1 MKRERSSTLRIISV
15 AALLVLLAVWCIL
28 TYGHILDTMFLP
40 TPTAVIA
47 ALITMAREGTL
58 WLHIG
63 SSVRRIMVGWA
74 WSAVV
79 AVPCGILMAVSPRFN
94 AIIQPLVEF
103 IRYLPVVALVPLT
116 ILYLGIA
123 ESQKYT
129 IIFIG
134 TFFQLVLMVAD
145 TVAGTDKNLVNA
157 ARTLGASKWQTY
169 KWVILPAALPGI
181 MDSFRVT
188 IGWAW
193 TYLVAAEMVAANSGL
208 GYIIIK
214 SQRVLATDLIF
225 AGLLMIGI
233 IGLLT
238 DVLFRLLSRL
248 AAPWYE
254 RLSD

>member
-1 MKRERSSTLRIISV
+1 MKWTERLTLRAFSIG
-15 AALLVLLAVWCIL
+15 ALLTLLILWCFL

-40 TPTAVIA
+40 TPTAVIKA
-47 ALITMAREGTL
+47 IISMAKAGTL
-58 WLHIG
+58 WTHIG

-79 AVPCGILMAVSPRFN
+79 AVPCGMLMAVSKKFN
-94 AIIQPLVEF
+94 AVIQPLVEF

-116 ILYLGIA
+116 ILYMGI
-123 ESQKYT
+123 EEKQKYT

-145 TVAGTDKNLVNA
+145 TVAGTDKNLLNA
-157 ARTLGASKWQTY
+157 ARTLGASKWQIY
-169 KWVILPAALPGI
+169 KWVILPASMPGI

-214 SQRVLATDLIF
+214 SQRVLATDVIF
-225 AGLLMIGI
+225 AGLRMIGI

-238 DVLFRLLSRL
+238 DILFRLLSRL
-248 AAPWYE
+248 ITPWYE
-254 RLSD
+254 RLSV

>member
-1 MKRERSSTLRIISV
+1 
-15 AALLVLLAVWCIL
+15 
-28 TYGHILDTMFLP
+28 MFLP
-40 TPTAVIA
+40 TPAAVIA
-47 ALITMAREGTL
+47 ALIRMAKEGTL

-74 WSAVV
+74 WSAVA

-94 AIIQPLVEF
+94 AVLQPLVEF

-129 IIFIG
+129 ILFIG

-145 TVAGTDKNLVNA
+145 VVSGMDKNLLNA
-157 ARTLGASKWQTY
+157 AWTLGASRWQTY
-169 KWVILPAALPGI
+169 KWVIFPAALPGI
-181 MDSFRVT
+181 MDAFRVT

-193 TYLVAAEMVAANSGL
+193 TYLVAAEMVAASSGP
-208 GYIIIK
+208 GCIIIK
-214 SQRVLATDLIF
+214 SRRVLPAGAIF

-248 AAPWYE
+248 VAPWYE
-254 RLSD
+254 RLGD